1 MSTALISAVVSLAV
15 SLITAASSMWL
26 QRNKAK
32 SDLESQRL
40 AIELERE
47 KFAAER
53 KQLED
58 QIRLEEQ
65 AAGAVRSLLGE
76 DRFKL
81 RSFELL
87 KRRIGGIRD
96 DDELRRLL
104 LRSGALRFQ
113 SRTGEEQWGLRE
125 RNTDRLDAGE

>member
-1 MSTALISAVVSLAV
+1 
-15 SLITAASSMWL
+15 MWL

-40 AIELERE
+40 TIELERE

-65 AAGAVRSLLGE
+65 AAAAVRALLGE
-76 DRFKL
+76 GRFKL

-87 KRRIGGIRD
+87 KRRIGGIRE

-125 RNTDRLDAGE
+125 RNTDRLDTVDDD